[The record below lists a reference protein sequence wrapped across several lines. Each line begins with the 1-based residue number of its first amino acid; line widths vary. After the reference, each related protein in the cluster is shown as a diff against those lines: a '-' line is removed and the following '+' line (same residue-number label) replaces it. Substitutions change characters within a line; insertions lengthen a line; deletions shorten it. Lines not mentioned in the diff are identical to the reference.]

1 MYGCFRPINK
11 RKHIHTAHNSQTL
24 FNGIARNISWLLA
37 GQRRRRRRPAGRAG
51 VCALLVQLSLVS
63 FTVCIDH
70 ICLRRGD
77 DVQRESK
84 LAAADRRALMLTSA
98 AHRAVTWRTW
108 PSTLWLAVR
117 IFDGPFCKFVRFL
130 APVDRLD

>member
-1 MYGCFRPINK
+1 MAACR
-11 RKHIHTAHNSQTL
+11 A
-24 FNGIARNISWLLA
+24 AAMAEA
-37 GQRRRRRRPAGRAG
+37 GWAG

-77 DVQRESK
+77 DDVQRESK

-98 AHRAVTWRTW
+98 AHWAVTWRTW